1 MLIAPGRIAFYD
13 LVVRLESKQCPA
25 DRAEIA
31 EAYVMGTLRTEEA
44 MAFED
49 HYVVCNSCATVL
61 RETASYIGAMRWAAK
76 KLRSVPMHAASGIA
90 G

>member
-1 MLIAPGRIAFYD
+1 
-13 LVVRLESKQCPA
+13 LVVRLDSKQCPG

-31 EAYVMGTLRTEEA
+31 EAYVMGTLRADEA

-49 HYVVCNSCATVL
+49 HYVACNSCATAL
-61 RETASYIGAMRWAAK
+61 EKTASYVDAMRGAAK